1 MQPHDPELLPVP
13 PQCPDGGHALSRRV
27 EVPTC
32 AKGSFFQATGHRVF
46 SALPSRE
53 VSRGRSFGADKD
65 HRKHRRVDGRE
76 AVLDHSG
83 RGPLSP
89 PSFQVMLFL
98 DVR

>member
-1 MQPHDPELLPVP
+1 MSLLPASPVP
-13 PQCPDGGHALSRRV
+13 GWRARPVTPGRGSCRRR
-27 EVPTC
+27 
-32 AKGSFFQATGHRVF
+32 GSFFLAAGNRVF

-65 HRKHRRVDGRE
+65 HRKRRRVDGRE

-83 RGPLSP
+83 RGPLSA
-89 PSFQVMLFL
+89 PSFQVTLVV

>member
-1 MQPHDPELLPVP
+1 MVDTP
-13 PQCPDGGHALSRRV
+13 CHAEAPACVTDSYFL
-27 EVPTC
+27 
-32 AKGSFFQATGHRVF
+32 AAGNRVF

-65 HRKHRRVDGRE
+65 HRKRRRVDGRE

-83 RGPLSP
+83 RGPLSA
-89 PSFQVMLFL
+89 PSFQVTLVV